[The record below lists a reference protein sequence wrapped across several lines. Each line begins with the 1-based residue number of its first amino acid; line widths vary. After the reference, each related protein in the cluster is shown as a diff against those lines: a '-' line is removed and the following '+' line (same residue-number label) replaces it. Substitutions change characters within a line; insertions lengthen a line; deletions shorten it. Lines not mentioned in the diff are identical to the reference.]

1 MTGKHPGCRRTRPT
15 HSLKTT
21 NLRMTSQK
29 PRATKRLPN
38 RDRPR
43 LWLTG
48 ISLEPTEPTQ
58 FHPQLTKPT
67 KPAWPEQSI
76 CNQHPESSS
85 CNSIP
90 GRSSA
95 LARTQGSSD
104 GTLHAMMKNLM
115 RPVSF
120 SLVYDRVYSFL
131 FNSWGWHF
139 GVGVGV
145 GFRFFLLFLLLFLVC
160 HLLAQSPALELAT

>member
-1 MTGKHPGCRRTRPT
+1 
-15 HSLKTT
+15 
-21 NLRMTSQK
+21 
-29 PRATKRLPN
+29 
-38 RDRPR
+38 
-43 LWLTG
+43 
-48 ISLEPTEPTQ
+48 
-58 FHPQLTKPT
+58 
-67 KPAWPEQSI
+67 
-76 CNQHPESSS
+76 
-85 CNSIP
+85 
-90 GRSSA
+90 
-95 LARTQGSSD
+95 
-104 GTLHAMMKNLM
+104 MMKNLM